1 MNRKTPV
8 HLPEGYVDFFMSLES
23 WQNEQQ
29 ILLQRQLPQPAAPDI
44 DFQNVQ
50 EPLLNVIDVEIDSDR
65 FEKVYRG
72 LVEFLRAHRLELAS
86 DLAFIDGKMPQFD
99 WPALI
104 EETMNEN
111 RVFFAGLGNLLGIN
125 PEVLFF
131 TCEHSLRPFLRL
143 YAAPY
148 YQSWADMGVQHWS
161 FPVAC
166 PFCGSE
172 GHISRLRNEDGRR
185 FMFCERCFTEWEVR
199 YLFCVFCA
207 NDEPGTIRI
216 MNLENDQAHKLY
228 LCEKC
233 KSYLK
238 TYDERQTLQPAD
250 LYITSIQT
258 IYLDMLA
265 EEEGYGSKHPGG
277 H

>member
-8 HLPEGYVDFFMSLES
+8 TLPEGYLDFFMKLES

-29 ILLQRQLPQPAAPDI
+29 ILLQKQLAPEISPELDL
-44 DFQNVQ
+44 QNIQ
-50 EPLLNVIDVEIDSDR
+50 EPLLNVIDVEIDAGLFQSLYGQLIG
-65 FEKVYRG
+65 FLKENRG
-72 LVEFLRAHRLELAS
+72 ELVS
-86 DLAFIDGKMPQFD
+86 DLEQIEVKMGEFD

-111 RVFFAGLGNLLGIN
+111 RLYFAGLGELLGLN

-131 TCEHSLRPFLRL
+131 SCEHSLRPFLRL

-148 YQSWADMGVQHWS
+148 YEGWTGIGVRHWS

-199 YLFCVFCA
+199 YLFCVYCN

-216 MNLENDQAHKLY
+216 MNLENDPAHKLY

-238 TYDERQTLQPAD
+238 TYDERQTLQQAD
-250 LYITSIQT
+250 LFITSIQT
-258 IYLDMLA
+258 VYLDMLA
-265 EEEGYGSKHPGG
+265 EEEGYGSKEPGG

>member
-8 HLPEGYVDFFMSLES
+8 RLPEGYVDFFMKLES

-29 ILLQRQLPQPAAPDI
+29 IVLQKQVPHPADQSI
-44 DFQNVQ
+44 DLQNVQ
-50 EPLLNVIDVEIDSDR
+50 EPLLNIIDVEIDADLYMSLYKR
-65 FEKVYRG
+65 
-72 LVEFLRAHRLELAS
+72 LLQFLQEHRSELAS
-86 DLAFIDGKMPQFD
+86 DLALIETEMAGFD
-99 WPALI
+99 WPAII

-111 RVFFAGLGNLLGIN
+111 RIYFAGMADLTGIN

-143 YAAPY
+143 FAAPY
-148 YQSWADMGVQHWS
+148 YEKWAEIGVRHWS

-199 YLFCVFCA
+199 YLFCVYCT

-238 TYDERQTLQPAD
+238 TYDERQTLQPTD

-258 IYLDMLA
+258 VYLDMLA
-265 EEEGYGSKHPGG
+265 EEEGYGSKEPRG

>member
-1 MNRKTPV
+1 MNTKTPV
-8 HLPEGYVDFFMSLES
+8 QLPEGYVAFFKQLES
-23 WQNEQQ
+23 WQNQKQ
-29 ILLQRQLPQPAAPDI
+29 IVLQKVISSKSYLTVNYKTI
-44 DFQNVQ
+44 Q
-50 EPLLNVIDVEIDSDR
+50 EPLLNLLDVDIDADS
-65 FEKVYRG
+65 YRT
-72 LVEFLRAHRLELAS
+72 LCTQLIEFLTENRQEIAA
-86 DLAFIDGKMPQFD
+86 DLLQIKTKITEFD
-99 WPALI
+99 WPAII

-111 RVFFAGLGNLLGIN
+111 KLYFSGLGGLFGIN

-131 TCEHSLRPFLRL
+131 TFEHSLRPFLRL
-143 YAAPY
+143 YAAPHY
-148 YQSWADMGVQHWS
+148 AAWVNQDMRDWS
-161 FPVAC
+161 FPACC

-199 YLFCVFCA
+199 YLFCVYCS

-216 MNLENDQAHKLY
+216 LNLENDSAHKAY

-250 LYITSIQT
+250 LFITSIET
-258 IYLDMLA
+258 LYLDMLA
-265 EEEGYGSKHPGG
+265 KEEGYGIKDVQG

>member
-29 ILLQRQLPQPAAPDI
+29 ILLQRQLPQPAAPVI
-44 DFQNVQ
+44 DFQNMQ
-50 EPLLNVIDVEIDSDR
+50 EPLLNLIDVEIDSDR

-72 LVEFLRAHRLELAS
+72 LVEFLRKHRTELAS
-86 DLAFIDGKMPQFD
+86 DLVSIEGKMSEFD

-143 YAAPY
+143 YADPY

-238 TYDERQTLQPAD
+238 TYDERQSLQPAD

-265 EEEGYGSKHPGG
+265 EEEGYGSKHPSG